1 MKLKYDE
8 LIFAKITELEEGI
21 HDLKTIVE
29 IKKTVKP
36 KIVSL
41 KGMGKLLVS
50 EVDLEK
56 AIEQAKKSLSKG
68 IDNEI
73 CG

>member
-29 IKKTVKP
+29 IKKLL
-36 KIVSL
+36 SL
-41 KGMGKLLVS
+41 K
-50 EVDLEK
+50 
-56 AIEQAKKSLSKG
+56 
-68 IDNEI
+68 
-73 CG
+73 

>member
-1 MKLKYDE
+1 
-8 LIFAKITELEEGI
+8 
-21 HDLKTIVE
+21 
-29 IKKTVKP
+29 
-36 KIVSL
+36 
-41 KGMGKLLVS
+41 MGKLLVS